1 MGYEYLLTGL
11 PELRADGEAPIS
23 MEALL
28 TLLSESLGE
37 KDLEALHVLQMRN
50 DDEVILNLQEQYN
63 DSFIGRPDWWDDA
76 VNRLSDEDLRT
87 QLLYEYGKQNKCRFV
102 RKWFAYN
109 QDLNNVMVAT
119 ICRKHGFDVS
129 KAIIGHNEVAEILR
143 KNLPQKDFGL
153 AGVMDNLPEIM
164 AVVEVE
170 NLREREK
177 RLDAIRFI
185 WLEET
190 TRFNVFSIENVLAY
204 FLQAQMLHRWS
215 ILTVEEGERIFR
227 ELVAD
232 MKKGIRLDA

>member
-11 PELRADGEAPIS
+11 PELRVDGDAPIS
-23 MEALL
+23 MEDLL
-28 TLLSESLGE
+28 TLFAESLNE
-37 KDLEALHVLQMRN
+37 KDLEALRVLQMHN
-50 DDEVILNLQEQYN
+50 DDETILSLQEQYN

-76 VNRLSDEDLRT
+76 INRLSEEDLRT
-87 QLLYEYGKQNKCRFV
+87 QLLYEYGKQSKCRFV
-102 RKWFAYN
+102 REWFAYN

-164 AVVEVE
+164 AVVEVD

-204 FLQAQMLHRWS
+204 YLQIQMLHRWS
-215 ILTVEEGERIFR
+215 LLTVEEGEKVFR

-232 MKKGIRLDA
+232 MKKGVNLDA

>member
-1 MGYEYLLTGL
+1 
-11 PELRADGEAPIS
+11 

>member
-1 MGYEYLLTGL
+1 
-11 PELRADGEAPIS
+11 

-232 MKKGIRLDA
+232 MKKGVRLDA

>member
-1 MGYEYLLTGL
+1 MGYEYLLAGL

-23 MEALL
+23 MESLL
-28 TLLSESLGE
+28 TLLSESLSE
-37 KDLEALHVLQMRN
+37 KDLEALHSLQMRN

-63 DSFIGRPDWWDDA
+63 DSYIGRPDWWDDA
-76 VNRLSDEDLRT
+76 INRLSEEDLRT

-185 WLEET
+185 WLEDT

-204 FLQAQMLHRWS
+204 YLEALMLHRWS
-215 ILTVEEGERIFR
+215 ILTVEQGEKIFR

-232 MKKGIRLDA
+232 MKKGVRLEA

>member
-1 MGYEYLLTGL
+1 MGYEYILAGL

-23 MEALL
+23 MESLL
-28 TLLSESLGE
+28 TLLSESLSE

-63 DSFIGRPDWWDDA
+63 DSYIGRPDWWDDA
-76 VNRLSDEDLRT
+76 INRLSEEDLRT

-129 KAIIGHNEVAEILR
+129 NAIIGHNEVAEILR

-185 WLEET
+185 WLEDT

-204 FLQAQMLHRWS
+204 YLEALMLHRWS
-215 ILTVEEGERIFR
+215 ILTIEEGEKVFR

-232 MKKGIRLDA
+232 MKKGVKLDA

>member
-23 MEALL
+23 MESLL
-28 TLLSESLGE
+28 TLLSESLSE

-63 DSFIGRPDWWDDA
+63 DSYIGRPDWWDD
-76 VNRLSDEDLRT
+76 VINRLSEEDLRT
-87 QLLYEYGKQNKCRFV
+87 QLLYEYGKQNKCCFV

-185 WLEET
+185 WLEDT

-204 FLQAQMLHRWS
+204 YLEALMLHRWS
-215 ILTVEEGERIFR
+215 ILTVEDGEKIFR

-232 MKKGIRLDA
+232 MKKGVRLDA

>member
-1 MGYEYLLTGL
+1 MTYECLLTGL

-23 MEALL
+23 MEDLL
-28 TLLSESLGE
+28 TQLTESLSE
-37 KDLEALHVLQMRN
+37 KDLEALHVLQMHN
-50 DDEVILNLQEQYN
+50 DDEVILSLQEQYN
-63 DSFIGRPDWWDDA
+63 DSLIGRPDWWDDA
-76 VNRLSDEDLRT
+76 IERLSEDDLRT
-87 QLLYEYGKQNKCRFV
+87 QLLYEYGKQSKCRFV

-129 KAIIGHNEVAEILR
+129 KAVIGHNEVAEILR

-164 AVVEVE
+164 AVVEIE

-177 RLDAIRFI
+177 RSDAIRFI

-190 TRFNVFSIENVLAY
+190 TRFNVFSIENVLSY
-204 FLQAQMLHRWS
+204 FLQVQMLHRWS
-215 ILTVEEGERIFR
+215 ILTVEEGEKIFR

-232 MKKGIRLDA
+232 MKKGVNIDA

>member
-11 PELRADGEAPIS
+11 PELRVDGDAPIS
-23 MEALL
+23 MKDLL
-28 TLLSESLGE
+28 TLFAESLNE
-37 KDLEALHVLQMRN
+37 KDLEALRVLQMHN
-50 DDEVILNLQEQYN
+50 DDETILSLQEQYN

-76 VNRLSDEDLRT
+76 INRLSEEDLRT
-87 QLLYEYGKQNKCRFV
+87 QLLYEYGKQCKCRFV
-102 RKWFAYN
+102 REWFAYN

-164 AVVEVE
+164 AVVEVD

-204 FLQAQMLHRWS
+204 YLQIQMLHRWS
-215 ILTVEEGERIFR
+215 LLTVEEGEKVFR

-232 MKKGIRLDA
+232 MKKGVNLDA

>member
-1 MGYEYLLTGL
+1 MGYEYLLAGL

-23 MEALL
+23 MESLL
-28 TLLSESLGE
+28 TLLSESLSE

-63 DSFIGRPDWWDDA
+63 DSYIGRPDWWDDA
-76 VNRLSDEDLRT
+76 IIRLSEEDLRT

-185 WLEET
+185 WLEDT

-204 FLQAQMLHRWS
+204 YLEALMLHRWS
-215 ILTVEEGERIFR
+215 ILTIEEGEKVFR

-232 MKKGIRLDA
+232 MKKGVRLEA

>member
-1 MGYEYLLTGL
+1 MGYEYLLAGL

-23 MEALL
+23 MESLL
-28 TLLSESLGE
+28 TLLSESLSE
-37 KDLEALHVLQMRN
+37 KDLEALHSLQMRN

-63 DSFIGRPDWWDDA
+63 DSYIGRPDWWDDA
-76 VNRLSDEDLRT
+76 INRLSEEDLRT

-185 WLEET
+185 WLEDT
-190 TRFNVFSIENVLAY
+190 TRFNVFSIENVFAY
-204 FLQAQMLHRWS
+204 YLEALMLHRWS
-215 ILTVEEGERIFR
+215 ILTVEQGEKIFR

-232 MKKGIRLDA
+232 MKKGVRLEA

>member
-11 PELRADGEAPIS
+11 LELRVDGDAPIS
-23 MEALL
+23 MEDLL
-28 TLLSESLGE
+28 TLFAESLNE
-37 KDLEALHVLQMRN
+37 KDLEALRVLQMHN
-50 DDEVILNLQEQYN
+50 DDETILSLQEQYN

-76 VNRLSDEDLRT
+76 INRLSEEDLRT
-87 QLLYEYGKQNKCRFV
+87 QLLYEYGQQSKCRFV
-102 RKWFAYN
+102 REWFAYN

-164 AVVEVE
+164 VVVEVD

-177 RLDAIRFI
+177 RLDALRFI

-204 FLQAQMLHRWS
+204 YLQIQMLHRWS
-215 ILTVEEGERIFR
+215 LLTVEEGEKVFR

-232 MKKGIRLDA
+232 MKKGVNLDA

>member
-23 MEALL
+23 MESLL
-28 TLLSESLGE
+28 TLLSESLSE

-63 DSFIGRPDWWDDA
+63 DSYIGRPDWWDDA
-76 VNRLSDEDLRT
+76 INRLSEEDLRT

-164 AVVEVE
+164 AIVEVE

-185 WLEET
+185 WLEDT

-204 FLQAQMLHRWS
+204 YLEALMLHRWS
-215 ILTVEEGERIFR
+215 ILTIEEGEKVFR

-232 MKKGIRLDA
+232 MKKGVKLDA

>member
-232 MKKGIRLDA
+232 MKKGVRLDA

>member
-11 PELRADGEAPIS
+11 PELRADGEASIS
-23 MEALL
+23 MESLL
-28 TLLSESLGE
+28 TLLSESLSE

-63 DSFIGRPDWWDDA
+63 DSYIGRPDWWDDA
-76 VNRLSDEDLRT
+76 INRLSEEDLRT

-185 WLEET
+185 WLEDT

-204 FLQAQMLHRWS
+204 YLEALMLHRWS
-215 ILTVEEGERIFR
+215 ILTIEEGEKVFR

-232 MKKGIRLDA
+232 MKKGVKLDA

>member
-63 DSFIGRPDWWDDA
+63 DSFIGRPDWWEDA

-232 MKKGIRLDA
+232 MKKGIKLD

>member
-23 MEALL
+23 MESLH
-28 TLLSESLGE
+28 TLLSESLSE
-37 KDLEALHVLQMRN
+37 KEMEALHVLQMRN

-63 DSFIGRPDWWDDA
+63 DSYIGRPDWWDDA
-76 VNRLSDEDLRT
+76 INRLSEEDLRT

-204 FLQAQMLHRWS
+204 FFQAQMLHRWS

>member
-1 MGYEYLLTGL
+1 MDYEYLLTGL

-23 MEALL
+23 MESLL
-28 TLLSESLGE
+28 TLLSESLSE

-63 DSFIGRPDWWDDA
+63 DSYIGRPDWWDDA
-76 VNRLSDEDLRT
+76 INRLSEEDLRT

-185 WLEET
+185 WLEDT

-204 FLQAQMLHRWS
+204 YLEALMLHRWS
-215 ILTVEEGERIFR
+215 ILTIEEGEKVFR

-232 MKKGIRLDA
+232 MKKGVRLEA